1 LSTTTTHFVLFLTLA
16 MLKLFKASAFTAA
29 SGIAALSTYV
39 RGFPVERLILEV
51 RLINRLQVE

>member
-1 LSTTTTHFVLFLTLA
+1 

-29 SGIAALSTYV
+29 SGIATLSTYV